1 MALSTYIK
9 SYEEKRQN
17 ILFQKNSDFS
27 FAARGPQKQRL
38 EVLLIML
45 LFWKVKL

>member
-1 MALSTYIK
+1 MALSTFNIK
-9 SYEEKRQN
+9 SEEKRQK
-17 ILFQKNSDFS
+17 KNSDFS
-27 FAARGPQKQRL
+27 FAARKQWL